1 MKKDFRLEIE
11 IPEKVN
17 VNIDG
22 KKVMINGPK
31 GSLERLFPYNRISMR
46 VEDNKIVL
54 EVKNGNKRD
63 KTMLGTYRAHLKNM
77 IKGVTNGFI
86 YKLKIVSTHFP
97 MSVSVNGNELVV
109 KNFFGEKHPRRL
121 KLYDDVKVTV
131 KGDEIIVEGINK
143 ERVGQQAANI
153 EQLTKIR
160 DKDPR
165 VFQDGIYIIQKDE
178 KVLVKSE

>member
-1 MKKDFRLEIE
+1 MRKDFRFEIE
-11 IPEKVN
+11 LPEN
-17 VNIDG
+17 VNASIDG
-22 KKVMINGPK
+22 RKLTVNGPK
-31 GSLERLFPYNRISMR
+31 GSLERLFPYTRISMKIQ
-46 VEDNKIVL
+46 DNKIVL

-63 KTMLGTYRAHLKNM
+63 KTMLGTYRAHIKNM
-77 IKGVTNGFI
+77 IKGVTNGFV

-97 MSVSVNGNELVV
+97 MSVSVSGNELIV

-131 KGDEIIVEGINK
+131 KGDEIIVEGIDK

-153 EQLTKIR
+153 EQLTRIK

-165 VFQDGIYIIQKDE
+165 VFQDGIYIVQKDE
-178 KVLVKSE
+178 KVLVKAE

>member
-1 MKKDFRLEIE
+1 MRKDFRFEIE
-11 IPEKVN
+11 LPEN
-17 VNIDG
+17 VNASIDG
-22 KKVMINGPK
+22 RKLTVNGPK
-31 GSLERLFPYNRISMR
+31 GSLERMFSYTRISMKIQ
-46 VEDNKIVL
+46 DNKIVL

-63 KTMLGTYRAHLKNM
+63 KTMLGTYRAHIKNM
-77 IKGVTNGFI
+77 IKGVTNGFV

-97 MSVSVNGNELVV
+97 MSVSVSGNELIV

-131 KGDEIIVEGINK
+131 KGDEIIVEGIDK

-153 EQLTKIR
+153 EQLTRIK

-165 VFQDGIYIIQKDE
+165 VFQDGIYIVQKDE
-178 KVLVKSE
+178 KVLVKTE